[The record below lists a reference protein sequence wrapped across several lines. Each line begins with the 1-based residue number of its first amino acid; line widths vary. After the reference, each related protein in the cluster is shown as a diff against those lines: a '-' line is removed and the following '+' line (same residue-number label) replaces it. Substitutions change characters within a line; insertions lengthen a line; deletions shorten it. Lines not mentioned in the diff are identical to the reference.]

1 MVFPLLRR
9 LDDAVF
15 DRPRLIVVVDTEEE
29 FDWSA
34 PFDSGQRAV
43 DNIALQPMAQA
54 IFDRH
59 GVVPTYAVDYAV
71 ADHLGASR
79 LLRGMASAGCCE
91 IGAHLHPWVTPP
103 HGGALDTRSSFP
115 GNLPP
120 ALERAKLAALTARIR
135 DAFAGPPVLYK
146 AGRYGVGAATADI
159 LGELGYRIDASIVP
173 FTDFSRQSGPD
184 FSARDARPFVT
195 SGGVVALPL
204 SVGFTGRLARRGP
217 LLFPRISGP
226 VGRRLRV
233 PGVAARLGLLQRLR
247 LTPEGHTLADMVAQT
262 RAGLAAGQRLFMLT
276 YHSSSLLPGATPYVR
291 DAAGRRDFLAAIDGF
306 CEAFLGA
313 LGGRADTPAGVVAA
327 LLGEPPLERAA

>member
-1 MVFPLLRR
+1 MVFPPLRQ
-9 LDDAVF
+9 LDDHVF
-15 DRPRLIVVVDTEEE
+15 DQPTLIVVVDTEEE

-34 PFDSGQRAV
+34 PFDPAHVSV

-54 IFDRH
+54 ILDRH

-71 ADHLGASR
+71 AEDGAASR
-79 LLRGMASAGCCE
+79 LLRGMAGAGCCE

-103 HGGALDTRSSFP
+103 HGGPLDARSSYP
-115 GNLPP
+115 GNLPQ
-120 ALERAKLAALTARIR
+120 AVERAKLAALTARIC
-135 DAFAGPPVLYK
+135 DAFGRPPRLYK
-146 AGRYGVGAATADI
+146 AGRYGLGPATAGI

-173 FTDFSRQSGPD
+173 FTDFSREAGPD
-184 FSARDARPFVT
+184 FSTRDARPFVT

-217 LLFPRISGP
+217 RLFPHLSGRFA
-226 VGRRLRV
+226 RRLHV

-247 LTPEGHTLADMVAQT
+247 LTPEGHTLAEMIAQT

-291 DAAGRRDFLAAIDGF
+291 DAMARREFLGAIDGF
-306 CEAFLGA
+306 CEIFLGL
-313 LGGRADTPAGVVAA
+313 LGGRADTPAGVAAA
-327 LLGEPPLERAA
+327 LLGEPALEQAA